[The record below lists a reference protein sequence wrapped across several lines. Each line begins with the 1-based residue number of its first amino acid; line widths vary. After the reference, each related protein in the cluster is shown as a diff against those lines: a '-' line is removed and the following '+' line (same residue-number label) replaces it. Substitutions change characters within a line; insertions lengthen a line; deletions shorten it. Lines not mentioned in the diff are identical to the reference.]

1 YTLAVP
7 RTSDLEANVERLH
20 ELSGAE
26 STRIMYTLKLFKIGV
41 NLDMIG
47 TRAADA
53 QATPEYGEADRERAR
68 SSALTEQ
75 DVELIREMQEDLPAV
90 EEPFRPMAERLGY
103 DQDELFAHA
112 DDLKR
117 RGFYRRFAAILYH
130 RRAGFHANAMGVWV
144 VPPDKVDEIG
154 PRMASF
160 AAVSHCY
167 HRPTYPD
174 WPFSIF
180 TMVHGRSAEQCEE
193 ILA

>member
-1 YTLAVP
+1 MP
-7 RTSDLEANVERLH
+7 
-20 ELSGAE
+20 
-26 STRIMYTLKLFKIGV
+26 
-41 NLDMIG
+41 
-47 TRAADA
+47 
-53 QATPEYGEADRERAR
+53 
-68 SSALTEQ
+68 
-75 DVELIREMQEDLPAV
+75 LIREMQEDLPAV

-154 PRMASF
+154 PRMAGF
-160 AAVSHCY
+160 AAVSHCC

-193 ILA
+193 ILAAISSATAISDYRSLYSTREYKKTRTRYFTDEYADWEARHLPSSVR